1 MKSNTQIKTKLR
13 GVRFNT
19 WLIFSVFALII
30 LILLWTLQLSL
41 IKPYYRSAKISSVAQ
56 IADNIEQMLYNDE
69 SLTLIETIARDNSL
83 CIQIIDNNLHINEY
97 NGIGSTCYISRKD
110 FNYGEFYNNIVENSN
125 LEYNLVPDSDD
136 EMIVY
141 GRLIRPHLSS
151 YTLLIN
157 AIVTPEKA
165 GFVLIQNQFVMLTII
180 VLALATAASFII
192 SKVIADPFVK
202 MTSSAK
208 KLASGDLDVSFN
220 VENIYLNEFNDL
232 SESLNFA
239 TAKLKQ
245 IDQLR
250 LDLLANVSHDIKTP
264 LTMILAYTEMISD
277 FSIDNRQ
284 MLLEH
289 LEVIESEAKF
299 LDNLVENMLEL
310 SMIESGNL
318 VLDKSKFELN
328 ALAKS
333 IKGHF
338 NFDVVYED
346 DGIYNVVGDEIKVG
360 QVIYNFINNAINHAK
375 AKHIIINLRK
385 IDNMVRLSVIDDG
398 VGISKD
404 DIDHIW
410 NRYFRI
416 DKNFHREVSG
426 SGLGLSI
433 SKGIILAHDGII
445 NVNSKEGVGSEFY
458 FELYIE
464 D

>member
-1 MKSNTQIKTKLR
+1 MKSNLLKNNKLK

-30 LILLWTLQLSL
+30 LILLWFLQLSL
-41 IKPYYRSAKISSVAQ
+41 IKPYYRSAKINSVSK
-56 IADNIEQMLYNDE
+56 IADNIEEMLYENQP
-69 SLTLIETIARDNSL
+69 LTFIEQIARDNSL
-83 CIQIIDNNLHINEY
+83 CIQIIDNNKNISEY
-97 NGIGSTCYISRKD
+97 NGIGSTCYIANRD
-110 FNYGEFYNNIVENSN
+110 FNYNEFYENIVESKN
-125 LEYNLVPDSDD
+125 LEYNLVPDFDA
-136 EMIVY
+136 EMIVF

-165 GFVLIQNQFVMLTII
+165 GFVLIQNQFVILTII
-180 VLALATAASFII
+180 VLALATAASFLI

-202 MTSSAK
+202 MTNSAK
-208 KLASGDLDVSFN
+208 KLAQGDLDVSFN

-239 TAKLKQ
+239 TATLKQ

-264 LTMILAYTEMISD
+264 LTMILAYSEMITD
-277 FSIDNRQ
+277 FSLDNKDL
-284 MLLEH
+284 LLEH

-310 SMIESGNL
+310 STIESGNL
-318 VLDKSKFELN
+318 VLNTSKFDLN

-333 IKGHF
+333 IISHF
-338 NFDVVYED
+338 NFDIILDFDGVYHVEA
-346 DGIYNVVGDEIKVG
+346 DEIKIG
-360 QVIYNFINNAINHAK
+360 QVIYNLINNAINHAK
-375 AKHIIINLRK
+375 ANKIIVK
-385 IDNMVRLSVIDDG
+385 ISKSHKNVRLSVIDDG
-398 VGISKD
+398 VGIKAEELNN
-404 DIDHIW
+404 IW

-433 SKGIILAHDGII
+433 SKGIILAHQGTID
-445 NVNSKEGVGSEFY
+445 VNSEEGKGSEFY
-458 FELYIE
+458 FELLSV
-464 D
+464 